1 MGSTD
6 DFIILFYQRNFR
18 RFSDDLDVFL
28 SNNEYDHY

>member
-6 DFIILFYQRNFR
+6 DFIILYYQMNFR

-28 SNNEYDHY
+28 SNSEYDHY